1 MRYRIDLIWKEQA
14 GTTKTIEKTPLDE
27 IKTIDC
33 HIATLG
39 ITQKKVILFQVS
51 GKVKVPGLDKKKF
64 RGVEIQLID
73 GGLSMYLSVILLE
86 PSLYNIFLLL
96 GEDLL
101 SNVARADSE
110 KDAFESILE
119 TINDWRKLFERSQMD
134 GLSVEQQKGLY
145 GELLMIKLL
154 LKHEIDVR
162 DVLSAWT
169 GPDAKNNDFEFTLL
183 SIEVKT
189 TAANHPTLS
198 ITNEHQLSYSSKLF
212 LVLFILS
219 ERRGSV
225 NTLPALIEDL
235 ERQIESY
242 DPELKDFFVEKLQNA
257 GYYEVH
263 RENYEGLEYSTNQIN
278 CYYVDEKFPRII
290 PENVDNGIFS
300 IAYKIEL
307 SACAR
312 HLIQF
317 PDLIIQLLSNEGSI
331 QEDTYR
337 L

>member
-1 MRYRIDLIWKEQA
+1 MRYSIDLIWKEQA
-14 GTTKTIEKTPLDE
+14 GTTKTIEKTLIDE
-27 IKTIDC
+27 IEIIGC
-33 HIATLG
+33 SIATLG
-39 ITQKKVILFQVS
+39 ITQKKVILFQIPS
-51 GKVKVPGLDKKKF
+51 KVKVPSFDKKKF

-101 SNVARADSE
+101 SNVARSVSQ
-110 KDAFESILE
+110 KDAVESILD
-119 TINDWRKLFERSQMD
+119 TINDWRKLFERSRMD

-154 LKHEIDVR
+154 LKHEINVR
-162 DVLSAWT
+162 DVLNAWT
-169 GPDAKNNDFEFTLL
+169 GPDAKNNDFEFTPL

-198 ITNEHQLSYSSKLF
+198 ITNEHQLSYSNKLF

-219 ERRGSV
+219 ERRGST

-235 ERQIESY
+235 KRKIESY
-242 DPELKDFFVEKLQNA
+242 DPELKDIFVEKLENA
-257 GYYEVH
+257 GYYDVH
-263 RENYEGLEYSTNQIN
+263 RENYEGLEFSTNQIN
-278 CYYVDEKFPRII
+278 CYYVDDRFPRII
-290 PENVDNGIFS
+290 PESVDNGIFS

-307 SACAR
+307 SACNP

-317 PDLIIQLLSNEGSI
+317 PDIIIQLLSNEGSI